1 MQQKVIAMQVT
12 YAVDDGTFAER
23 MPSFTSMVCGPP
35 PKRQRCLKFDSMPDQ
50 DYSSQEYSSQSPS
63 ISCSQQESHS
73 NAGLPSHSQLRTS
86 STSLSDQVDGPNA
99 SDAIKEVSYKRQE
112 RPSLH
117 QSGSVRSSN
126 RHSSAALPALAVA
139 MGSKAPN
146 AASSAASAAAAA
158 AAAAVTPVTSRHL
171 SSQMGRPVHAY
182 PNCMSPVYLCFVC
195 ESGSNEWHDQ
205 LQ

>member
-1 MQQKVIAMQVT
+1 MQVP
-12 YAVDDGTFAER
+12 YAVDDSTFAER

-50 DYSSQEYSSQSPS
+50 DHSSQEYSSQSPS

-73 NAGLPSHSQLRTS
+73 NAGLPSQSQLRTS

-99 SDAIKEVSYKRQE
+99 SDPIREVSYKKQE
-112 RPSLH
+112 RPSLQ
-117 QSGSVRSSN
+117 QSGSVRSSS
-126 RHSSAALPALAVA
+126 RQSSAALPALAVA

-158 AAAAVTPVTSRHL
+158 AAAAVTPVTSRRL
-171 SSQMGRPVHAY
+171 SSQMGRPVY
-182 PNCMSPVYLCFVC
+182 PCPNCVSPLHLSFV
-195 ESGSNEWHDQ
+195 
-205 LQ
+205 